1 MEYTL
6 EVFILGF
13 FARTEIRICS
23 TKKMA
28 ATAANLFTPED
39 FSSFKESL
47 RGVKDLVDSGIRELP
62 RFYIRSDSRMRV
74 QSSVLPPGG
83 EVPIVDLRELDGS
96 DRGRI
101 VEAVA
106 RASEEWGFFQVINHG
121 VEAATIHEMVEVA
134 KEFFAM
140 PVEDRMEIFSADLF
154 KRTRFGTSHNPSQE
168 TSLEWKDYLRHP
180 CLPLEESMQSWPTKP
195 ASYRRVA
202 SDYCRGVKGLAD
214 KLLEVLSESLGLE
227 RRYLGSVFG
236 SERLQEMFCNYYP
249 PCPNPELTIGI
260 GEHSDVGGITVLLQN
275 EVEGL
280 EVRKDGHWYSIK
292 PVKDAFVVNLG
303 DQLQVPFFRH
313 FLFWNFGGRCLTDFE
328 QRAIQ
333 ERGTPCQSQQRQA
346 SHLDSYVLSAV
357 ERSANSSHSGAT
369 GRGAPPGLQGGNFPG
384 LLGRFFQAQAA
395 RQEMPR
401 LLQDLIMG
409 S

>member
-1 MEYTL
+1 
-6 EVFILGF
+6 
-13 FARTEIRICS
+13 
-23 TKKMA
+23 MA

-303 DQLQVPFFRH
+303 DQLQILSNGRFKSVEHRAKVSSDKLRISIPTFYQPSRGARIRPIPELLDEEHPPAYKEVTFQDYLADFFKH
-313 FLFWNFGGRCLTDFE
+313 KLQGKRC
-328 QRAIQ
+328 
-333 ERGTPCQSQQRQA
+333 
-346 SHLDSYVLSAV
+346 LDSYKIL
-357 ERSANSSHSGAT
+357 
-369 GRGAPPGLQGGNFPG
+369 
-384 LLGRFFQAQAA
+384 
-395 RQEMPR
+395 
-401 LLQDLIMG
+401 
-409 S
+409 